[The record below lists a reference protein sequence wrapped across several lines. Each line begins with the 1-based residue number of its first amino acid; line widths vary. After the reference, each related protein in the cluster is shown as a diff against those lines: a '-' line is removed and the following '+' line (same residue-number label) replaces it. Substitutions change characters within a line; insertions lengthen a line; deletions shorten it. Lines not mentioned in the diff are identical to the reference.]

1 MNFVVLGVGFP
12 DIIQTIRAIEDKNE
26 DFNFLGFLDDNKKLH
41 GIDIFGYPVL
51 GSMNW
56 LKKNPNVKI
65 FNTIAKNLSV
75 KEEINFKQKQNGFSF
90 INLIHP
96 NVDTNLSTLGDEGI
110 LISKNVYLEAKSQIS
125 SHCMILQGSS
135 IGHDTSIGEN
145 SFIAPNCN
153 LLGRVKIGKNC
164 LIGAGTTIYP
174 GIKIDDNCITGIN
187 SIIISN
193 MKEFDT
199 FSSPPSRKIFSS
211 NKTSGKK

>member
-1 MNFVVLGVGFP
+1 MENLITFLSRRLNYEFRCTGSWISRYYSNNKGYKE
-12 DIIQTIRAIEDKNE
+12 QNE

-51 GSMNW
+51 GPLDW

-75 KEEINFKQKQNGFSF
+75 KEEINFNQKQNGFSF

-96 NVDTNLSTLGDEGI
+96 NVNTDLSTLGDEGI
-110 LISKNVYLEAKSQIS
+110 LLSKNVYLEAKSQIS

-135 IGHDTSIGEN
+135 VGHDTSIGEN

-153 LLGRVKIGKNC
+153 LLGGVKIGKK
-164 LIGAGTTIYP
+164 LPYW
-174 GIKIDDNCITGIN
+174 
-187 SIIISN
+187 
-193 MKEFDT
+193 
-199 FSSPPSRKIFSS
+199 
-211 NKTSGKK
+211 SGYNYLSWHKN